1 MKNYKI
7 LLNTIKVEKDK
18 HFTDLYEVSF
28 DMIDNDEDVCK
39 YSRPL
44 FAENENAAIAK
55 IFFELKDDINETYS
69 LTYCKEGDEYGNVEN
84 N

>member
-39 YSRPL
+39 YYRPV
-44 FAENENAAIAK
+44 FAKNESAAIAK
-55 IFFELKDDINETYS
+55 VLFELRNDNDDTYFLAS
-69 LTYCKEGDEYGNVEN
+69 YERK
-84 N
+84 

>member
-1 MKNYKI
+1 MRNYKI
-7 LLNTIKVEKDK
+7 LLNTIEVEKDK

-28 DMIDNDEDVCK
+28 DMIDNDEDICK

-55 IFFELKDDINETYS
+55 VFFELRDDNYDTYVIPS
-69 LTYCKEGDEYGNVEN
+69 YKSK
-84 N
+84 